1 MNDTI
6 TQRQLLEQRIRQ
18 TQAMLSS
25 LYGKR
30 QMTPERADE
39 LRAKL
44 ARYQQ
49 ELTAL

>member
-1 MNDTI
+1 MNEHI
-6 TQRQLLEQRIRQ
+6 TQKQLIEQRIRQ

-25 LYGKR
+25 IYGKR
-30 QMTPERADE
+30 KMTPEREGE

-44 ARYQQ
+44 ARYEQ